1 MSITP
6 PSVEDALLSL
16 SPGSEWSV
24 VYDGNGDYEIDWRS
38 PTTQPSDEDIAKEIA
53 RLRQIWED
61 RQYIT
66 LRREAYP
73 SLADFADAFYWQ
85 QQGDDTKMMAY
96 LAKIEAVKIRYP
108 KPESVMVEVVPT
120 PEYVHRDQPPQ
131 EGEEP
136 IA

>member
-1 MSITP
+1 MNDFP
-6 PSVEDALLSL
+6 CVENALHNL
-16 SPGSEWSV
+16 SPGAEWAIR
-24 VYDGNGDYEIDWRS
+24 YGATDDEYEIDWRS
-38 PTTQPSDEDIAKEIA
+38 ATTQPSDEDIAKEIA
-53 RLRQIWED
+53 RLQQIWDD

-73 SLADFADAFYWQ
+73 PLADFADAFYWQ
-85 QQGDDTKMMAY
+85 QQGDDSKMTAY
-96 LAKIEAVKIRYP
+96 LAKIEAVKIKYP
-108 KPESVMVEVVPT
+108 KPESVIVEVVPT